1 LVDPTPSKALAAQKR
16 TTKLLV
22 LDNDC
27 GHMAPV
33 CEMKKV
39 DQTVKAFLE

>member
-1 LVDPTPSKALAAQKR
+1 
-16 TTKLLV
+16 LV